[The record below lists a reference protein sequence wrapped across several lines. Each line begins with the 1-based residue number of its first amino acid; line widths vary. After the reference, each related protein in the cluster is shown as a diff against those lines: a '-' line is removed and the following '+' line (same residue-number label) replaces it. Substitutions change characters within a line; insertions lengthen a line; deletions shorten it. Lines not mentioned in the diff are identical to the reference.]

1 MDLANLAAA
10 SPVIPVVADILAN
23 CNDMPVENPS
33 ALPNSLAMPA
43 KQNFEPHQ
51 LYHP

>member
-23 CNDMPVENPS
+23 CIATPVDNCS
-33 ALPNSLAMPA
+33 TLPNSLAIPVA
-43 KQNFEPHQ
+43 KF
-51 LYHP
+51 